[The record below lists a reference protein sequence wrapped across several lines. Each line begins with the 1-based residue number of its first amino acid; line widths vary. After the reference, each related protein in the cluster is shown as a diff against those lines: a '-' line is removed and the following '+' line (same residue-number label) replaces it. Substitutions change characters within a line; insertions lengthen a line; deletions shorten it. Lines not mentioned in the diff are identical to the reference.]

1 MQCYPVLSAFPG
13 LTYFPNASSLPAPPP
28 NRFDSLAKRINELQ
42 PPTETQSESS
52 SAESS
57 SASSSD
63 ASSAKDDE
71 RGASKT
77 EMHPESSD
85 GAGKR
90 GEGSIEGKDEQG
102 KPPQESGE
110 GSSKKPETEE
120 KLRQEVE
127 MLEDKRTSI
136 MVEMFT
142 CSQFHHVFE
151 DSNADD
157 GLVPDMPDEE
167 AEGGGEATSGKGSGA
182 GDGDSSGMAEKEK
195 VEESR
200 EQPPADESAGK

>member
-1 MQCYPVLSAFPG
+1 MLPCLIGVSWLDVLPECLIS
-13 LTYFPNASSLPAPPP
+13 TRPPP
-28 NRFDSLAKRINELQ
+28 NRFDGLNKRIIELQ

-52 SAESS
+52 SAEGS

-77 EMHPESSD
+77 ETHPESSD

-110 GSSKKPETEE
+110 GSSGKPETEE
-120 KLRQEVE
+120 EMLRQEVE
-127 MLEDKRTSI
+127 MLVDKRNSL